1 MDKLLIMNF
10 INLINYRIM
19 TIAHCVT
26 NIITK
31 KKKIILVIIKIMII
45 IILLLVKISM
55 VLSHFSVIKTLKLY
69 NAYFILEHLDWLSHF
84 GKH

>member
-31 KKKIILVIIKIMII
+31 KKKDNTSNNKNYDNNNTTSS
-45 IILLLVKISM
+45 K
-55 VLSHFSVIKTLKLY
+55 
-69 NAYFILEHLDWLSHF
+69 N
-84 GKH
+84 